1 MNYIE
6 PLDRNQYQ
14 LMNCLDDMVSTNS
27 PVRIID
33 KVVDSIV
40 SSNKERFEKERQT
53 EVGRPK
59 YHDSL
64 KLKRFLY
71 GYFNGICIT

>member
-14 LMNCLDDMVSTNS
+14 LMNCLDDLVSTNHL
-27 PVRIID
+27 VRIID
-33 KVVDSIV
+33 KVVDSII

-53 EVGRPK
+53 ELA
-59 YHDSL
+59 DQ
-64 KLKRFLY
+64 
-71 GYFNGICIT
+71 NITIW